1 MRLIIIYVCFFNFIF
16 SLSIESFKDKYL
28 VYTKNRGIGQ
38 IQVIDFKKENIQKMY
53 DNISSFSVGTSNI
66 MCEVWGDK
74 INVQNIRLIFWDFT
88 ITHSAEILPELNDG
102 ISNPTSQKYIFVK
115 NGNTVSRYIIN
126 YKVDA
131 LDSESLMFLYE
142 HNGVYS
148 IYDFNDKKTIMLN
161 SIENKVGSR
170 CLLNNQNIY
179 YISTENKLIKY
190 DFKSKKEFIIETL
203 KDDLFLGDISQ
214 DGLSVLLSDKKRVF
228 MFDILSRKSKII
240 LDYSSKFNQ
249 DSTVFVNQF
258 KFIPEGTGFIY
269 SRYSKDITFFDISE
283 MYRESDLYYFDLN
296 ENKDY
301 FLKASAGKGGIGV
314 RLKR

>member
-1 MRLIIIYVCFFNFIF
+1 MKLIIICACLFNLVF
-16 SLSIESFKDKYL
+16 SFSFESFKDKYL

-74 INVQNIRLIFWDFT
+74 INVQNIHLLFWDFT
-88 ITHSAEILPELNDG
+88 ITHSAEILPDMNDG
-102 ISNPTSQKYIFVK
+102 ISNPTNQKYIFIK
-115 NGNTVSRYIIN
+115 SGNIVSRHIIN
-126 YKVDA
+126 HKAEA
-131 LDSESLMFLYE
+131 LDVASLMYLSE
-142 HNGVYS
+142 ENG
-148 IYDFNDKKTIMLN
+148 IYYIDGFGDKETIKIEG
-161 SIENKVGSR
+161 IENKVGSR
-170 CLLNNQNIY
+170 CLLKTGNVY
-179 YISTENKLIKY
+179 YINTENKLIRY
-190 DFKSKKEFIIETL
+190 DFKNKKAFIIETL
-203 KDDLFLGDISQ
+203 KDDLLLSDVSL
-214 DGLSVLLSDKKRVF
+214 DGRYVLLSDKKKVF
-228 MFDILSRKSKII
+228 IYDISSRKSKII

-258 KFIPEGTGFIY
+258 KFIPEGTGFVY
-269 SRYSKDITFFDISE
+269 SRYSKDISLFDISE

-301 FLKASAGKGGIGV
+301 FLKASVGIGGIGV